1 MNEKKNGP
9 VKVSQR
15 YVRFGRVCL
24 YVTERV
30 NDTLYLH
37 IVRISMLI
45 ASCASRE
52 FLSSCPIMAFMEP
65 IWNFEDNIR
74 ITKIYDLRRNNKE

>member
-15 YVRFGRVCL
+15 YVRIGRVCL

-52 FLSSCPIMAFMEP
+52 FLTGCPIAASTEP
-65 IWNFEDNIR
+65 IWNFEDNIH
-74 ITKIYDLRRNNKE
+74 ITEICDVRRNNKE